1 MEQFGLVIEHAQ
13 VGIRPHH
20 VSQAC
25 KGPDFLQG
33 LALLSQIWCVQVVAL
48 MYSDHISKRHDRRT
62 LPIRK
67 FKLQKRKIA
76 TEPISKESMQL
87 LMLPLKL
94 RDFTFHV
101 CMSLFEPSSRKKSLT
116 KSNPNKCVMKET
128 LSSNS
133 HFRLYNNRR
142 VILHPYIILRIYI
155 ILTISPPN
163 MNNTV
168 FNSKTP
174 PLFLVGHG
182 SSLLHLDSLKIFH
195 QNPWPLSP
203 FWPGMKCPESA
214 ARPSLQPCHATRLG

>member
-33 LALLSQIWCVQVVAL
+33 LALLSQIWCVKVVAL
-48 MYSDHISKRHDRRT
+48 MYSDNISKRHDRRT
-62 LPIRK
+62 LPISK

-76 TEPISKESMQL
+76 TEPISTESMQL

-94 RDFTFHV
+94 RDF
-101 CMSLFEPSSRKKSLT
+101 MSLLEPSSRKKSLT

-133 HFRLYNNRR
+133 RLYNNRR

-174 PLFLVGHG
+174 PLFLGVTAHHC
-182 SSLLHLDSLKIFH
+182 STLIFKIFCH
-195 QNPWPLSP
+195 QYPWPLSP